1 MEQWSTTAVPA
12 TRRAPYWMEAVNKA
26 YVQLECAVPSRS
38 ATPFFGAITRR
49 ELAEVS
55 LSRIS
60 STTQTVL
67 RTPLQI
73 SRASEDIF
81 LLSIQVAGAGQLVQD
96 EKIAKLKPGD
106 LALYDSTRP
115 YQLLFDQ
122 DFEQYVL
129 SLPGSVLRKRL
140 RNAEDMTACKI
151 TSAQSGT
158 ARLLAYMVSELMAC
172 PPTGGPIV
180 DLSLADSLVGILV
193 AALAENLGSPS
204 LKDDTGTVRRDRIKA
219 YVLENLRD
227 PELNIGKIA
236 NRLGLTA
243 STVHRA
249 WEGEADSLTN
259 WIWSMRLQGAEQD
272 LRRLAH
278 HHKTITEIAYHWGFS
293 SSAHFSRA
301 FRQRFGVPPKE
312 ARESMRAQVQTNTMP
327 I

>member
-1 MEQWSTTAVPA
+1 
-12 TRRAPYWMEAVNKA
+12 MEAVNKA

-81 LLSIQVAGAGQLVQD
+81 LLSIQVAGAGQLIQD
-96 EKIAKLKPGD
+96 EKTAKLKPGD

-129 SLPGSVLRKRL
+129 SLPGSILRKRL

-272 LRRLAH
+272 LRRLAY

>member
-1 MEQWSTTAVPA
+1 
-12 TRRAPYWMEAVNKA
+12 
-26 YVQLECAVPSRS
+26 RS

-129 SLPGSVLRKRL
+129 SLPGSILRKRDRKSTRL
-140 RNAEDMTACKI
+140 NSSHVKI
-151 TSAQSGT
+151 SYA
-158 ARLLAYMVSELMAC
+158 VFC
-172 PPTGGPIV
+172 
-180 DLSLADSLVGILV
+180 
-193 AALAENLGSPS
+193 
-204 LKDDTGTVRRDRIKA
+204 LKKKQI
-219 YVLENLRD
+219 N
-227 PELNIGKIA
+227 
-236 NRLGLTA
+236 
-243 STVHRA
+243 
-249 WEGEADSLTN
+249 
-259 WIWSMRLQGAEQD
+259 
-272 LRRLAH
+272 
-278 HHKTITEIAYHWGFS
+278 
-293 SSAHFSRA
+293 
-301 FRQRFGVPPKE
+301 
-312 ARESMRAQVQTNTMP
+312 
-327 I
+327 

>member
-1 MEQWSTTAVPA
+1 MD
-12 TRRAPYWMEAVNKA
+12 R
-26 YVQLECAVPSRS
+26 L
-38 ATPFFGAITRR
+38 
-49 ELAEVS
+49 
-55 LSRIS
+55 
-60 STTQTVL
+60 
-67 RTPLQI
+67 
-73 SRASEDIF
+73 
-81 LLSIQVAGAGQLVQD
+81 LLSSLIECRGAERFGI
-96 EKIAKLKPGD
+96 IA
-106 LALYDSTRP
+106 
-115 YQLLFDQ
+115 QH
-122 DFEQYVL
+122 
-129 SLPGSVLRKRL
+129 
-140 RNAEDMTACKI
+140 
-151 TSAQSGT
+151 
-158 ARLLAYMVSELMAC
+158 
-172 PPTGGPIV
+172 
-180 DLSLADSLVGILV
+180 
-193 AALAENLGSPS
+193 
-204 LKDDTGTVRRDRIKA
+204 
-219 YVLENLRD
+219 LRD

>member
-1 MEQWSTTAVPA
+1 MEQWSTTTIPP

-26 YVQLECAVPSRS
+26 YVQLECTVPSRS
-38 ATPFFGAITRR
+38 SAPFFGAITRH
-49 ELAEVS
+49 ELAAVS
-55 LSRIS
+55 LSHIT

-81 LLSIQVAGAGQLVQD
+81 LLSIQVAGAGKLVQD
-96 EKIAKLKPGD
+96 DKTAYLQPGE

-129 SLPGSVLRKRL
+129 SLPGSILRNRL
-140 RNAEDMTACKI
+140 HNAEDMTACKI

-158 ARLLAYMVSELMAC
+158 ARLLSHMVSELTDC
-172 PPTGGPIV
+172 PPSGGPSV
-180 DLSLADSLVGILV
+180 DTSLADGLVSILV
-193 AALAENLGSPS
+193 AALAENLGGLP
-204 LKDDTGTVRRDRIKA
+204 LQNNTGSVRRDRIKA

-227 PELNIGKIA
+227 PELNISKIA
-236 NRLGLTA
+236 KRLDLTP

-249 WEGEADSLTN
+249 WEGEADSLTS

-272 LRRLAH
+272 LRQQAH
-278 HHKTITEIAYHWGFS
+278 HHRTITEIAYHWGFS

-301 FRQRFGVPPKE
+301 FRRHFGVPPKE
-312 ARESMRAQVQTNTMP
+312 VRESMRALAQADSKP